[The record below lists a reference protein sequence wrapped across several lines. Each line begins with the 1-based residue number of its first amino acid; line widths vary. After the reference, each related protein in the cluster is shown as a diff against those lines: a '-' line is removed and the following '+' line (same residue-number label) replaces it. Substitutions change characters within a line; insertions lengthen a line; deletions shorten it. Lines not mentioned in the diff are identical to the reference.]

1 MLWKAEEVKRGLL
14 DLLQPKS
21 FHDSMTETKKDKNRH
36 RERQFAWNIIKY
48 LGKVIFLHFISYGTF
63 YSMFISQYGARSLS

>member
-14 DLLQPKS
+14 GLLQPKS

-36 RERQFAWNIIKY
+36 RERDFGPDTEK
-48 LGKVIFLHFISYGTF
+48 GKKKKKISVRPY
-63 YSMFISQYGARSLS
+63 I